1 MFDWNFSNQS
11 AAERL
16 QIPPSCLT
24 TTRATLRPGS
34 CSAIGIV
41 RWETSLRERA
51 FQFGLAL
58 LKLYPRIARL
68 GPQYAAIALQ
78 LVRAGSSI
86 GAHLE
91 EADVA
96 ASRRDMALKQAVG
109 LREARESKH
118 WLRMLLAEEVLVDDL
133 RPLFQESGELVARL
147 TASVKKLRDD
157 G

>member
-1 MFDWNFSNQS
+1 MGDQPPGASIPVWFGPIEVVS
-11 AAERL
+11 AY
-16 QIPPSCLT
+16 
-24 TTRATLRPGS
+24 
-34 CSAIGIV
+34 
-41 RWETSLRERA
+41 REA
-51 FQFGLAL
+51 
-58 LKLYPRIARL
+58 

-133 RPLFQESGELVARL
+133 RPLFQESGELVAML